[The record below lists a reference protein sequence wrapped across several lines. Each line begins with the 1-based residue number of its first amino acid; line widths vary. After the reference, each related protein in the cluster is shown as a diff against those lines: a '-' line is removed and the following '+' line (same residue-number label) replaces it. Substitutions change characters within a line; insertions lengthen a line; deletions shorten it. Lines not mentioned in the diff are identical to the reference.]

1 MDYIELKDLKLVELD
16 EVKISEINGG
26 VVFTIAVVKAI
37 GAGFGIGFSGGVAIG
52 IAKWF

>member
-26 VVFTIAVVKAI
+26 VIFIPVLLKVA
-37 GAGFGIGFSGGVAIG
+37 GAGFGLGFSCGVAIG